1 MTKRALVLGGGAAKG
16 AFQAGVIYR
25 LAQEHSWDIV
35 SGVSVGAINGAC
47 IAMYDSKNVKIAVDR
62 LVEYWKYNLNN
73 DKVFKKWIPIEWL
86 NYPIA
91 YFKNGLYNFTPL
103 KNFLT
108 SRIDINALKTSD
120 VDYIIG
126 ATSFN
131 DGTFKQATKTNAK
144 IIDWIL
150 ASASFP
156 MAFPPVTIDGKQYID
171 GALRN
176 SVPIREA
183 IRAGATEID
192 VVITDPLG
200 FHKKEN
206 KKPNNILDIFLRTS
220 EIISDESYVYEL
232 QKICAQYNVK
242 ITVYSPK
249 EYLTNEPLDF
259 SQKEILKLLEIGL
272 QEVDVWEYPSKS

>member
-25 LAQEHSWDIV
+25 LAEQHSWSIV
-35 SGVSVGAINGAC
+35 TGVSVGAINGAC
-47 IAMYDSKNVKIAVDR
+47 IAMHNEADLPIAVAK
-62 LVEYWKYNLNN
+62 LVGYWKYNLNN
-73 DKVFKKWIPIEWL
+73 GQVFKKWAPLDWM

-91 YFKNGLYNFTPL
+91 YFKNGLYDFGPL
-103 KNFLT
+103 KSFLS
-108 SRIDINALKTSD
+108 SRIDTKMLSSSD

-131 DGTFKQATKTNAK
+131 DGTFKQATKATAN
-144 IIDWIL
+144 IIDWIM

-183 IRAGATEID
+183 IKAGATEID

-206 KKPNNILDIFLRTS
+206 KKPDNILDIFLRTA

-232 QKICAQYNVK
+232 QKICSQHNVK

-249 EYLTNEPLDF
+249 EHLTNDPLDF
-259 SQKEILKLLEIGL
+259 SQDKVVKLLEIGL
-272 QEVDVWEYPSKS
+272 MEVDVWHSQ